1 MDVTVD
7 REGLVDKVEPGPT
20 DPERDFRE
28 AGRRYLRALEQELDA
43 CKSKVTRLD
52 VALHA
57 AMSERDAVHAKV
69 YALQDLLTTKKSE
82 GMLAAYGGKPT
93 TPAPPAIYDSLTVT
107 SQVLGWV
114 GGLVGGREY
123 TIGELLTKMSLDQ
136 NELYRAMRE
145 DKSSQMSEV
154 LRKGKYARVRK
165 GTYYVP
171 SKEGTE

>member
-1 MDVTVD
+1 
-7 REGLVDKVEPGPT
+7 
-20 DPERDFRE
+20 
-28 AGRRYLRALEQELDA
+28 
-43 CKSKVTRLD
+43 
-52 VALHA
+52 
-57 AMSERDAVHAKV
+57 
-69 YALQDLLTTKKSE
+69 
-82 GMLAAYGGKPT
+82 
-93 TPAPPAIYDSLTVT
+93 
-107 SQVLGWV
+107 
-114 GGLVGGREY
+114 LVGGREY